1 MRDRLIRPSGAA
13 MLAAALLVLA
23 GCGREDAHNQ
33 AADNGLGNDLG
44 LETVG
49 NDASAMEAAGT
60 AAPADSSTG
69 GPAANMTGTATGNG
83 TGSGDPGVLGD
94 TSGGDTGGNSADSN
108 VTGM

>member
-1 MRDRLIRPSGAA
+1 MRDNPIRPSGTA
-13 MLAAALLVLA
+13 MLAAAFLLLA
-23 GCGREDAHNQ
+23 SCGRDDAQNQ

-60 AAPADSSTG
+60 AIPADSSTG
-69 GPAANMTGTATGNG
+69 GPAANTTGTDNGTGTAD
-83 TGSGDPGVLGD
+83 SGVLGD